1 MKRSLMLALAG
12 LVLVAPCALAGPGE
26 VSATAGP
33 GEVTAVSVLPGPGRV
48 HVVIDVSGSVSVQD
62 FTLDNP
68 DRLVIDVLGAQL
80 SAPGVIYDGLNR
92 GGIVNIRY
100 AQFRPDVVRIVLE
113 LESLKNYELEYADD
127 AIRINF
133 GADRS
138 FAAWSSTAPAVQTAA
153 RDEGQVFMPSER
165 PVAPVP
171 AVLQSQQ
178 PTVTASFDSATIAD
192 VMSGF
197 AELSGKSIILGRDI
211 EGFVTADIRNQ
222 PWDVAF
228 QVILESQG
236 LDAVEDPPGII
247 RVDSRSALL
256 ARDSTEPLETRV
268 VPVNYARAAGLVPVM
283 ETIVTQGRGKV
294 IADTGTNS
302 LIITDIRS
310 RIQDDVDFVQELDIQ
325 TPQVSIQAKL
335 IFVNRTDIEEL
346 GLKYD
351 VGSPTQFFNTLVSRP
366 DPRTSQP
373 VDIDGDGVPDGV
385 APTDFFDPEEVPT
398 VVDLG
403 GNSLSAVANVDAT
416 VVNPALDLIF
426 STAIGN
432 FSVTAFVTALQ
443 RVELADLQA
452 EPLTS
457 TSDNTE
463 AYILVGERTP
473 VRVLD
478 PSAQS
483 TAAQATVDYQE
494 TGIKLRVTPHVTNN
508 RQVLMRVHAE
518 NSQLQAA
525 PSDLGFTF
533 QTQEAQSVLLVED
546 GQTAVIGGLTVTQ
559 VTVSK
564 SGIPFLVDLPIIG
577 GLFGFTKRQET
588 RRDLL
593 ILVTPHI
600 IDNPAA
606 LDDEAL

>member
-403 GNSLSAVANVDAT
+403 GNSLSAVANADAT
-416 VVNPALDLIF
+416 IVNPALDLIF

>member
-12 LVLVAPCALAGPGE
+12 LVLLAPSAL
-26 VSATAGP
+26 AGP

-48 HVVIDVSGSVSVQD
+48 HVIIDIRGSVSVQD
-62 FTLDNP
+62 FTLQNP
-68 DRLVIDVLGAQL
+68 ARLVIDVLGARLNAQ
-80 SAPGVIYDGLNR
+80 GVMYDGQNR
-92 GGIVNIRY
+92 GGIQNIRY

-113 LESLKNYELEYADD
+113 LESLKDYELEYADD
-127 AIRINF
+127 AVRITL
-133 GADRS
+133 GSDRS
-138 FAAWSSTAPAVQTAA
+138 FTAWSSSAPAQYAA
-153 RDEGQVFMPSER
+153 PEEPEVFAPAR
-165 PVAPVP
+165 GNPVVVP
-171 AVLQSQQ
+171 PVLQSQQ
-178 PTVTASFDSATIAD
+178 ATVTASFDSATIAD
-192 VMSGF
+192 VMAGF
-197 AELSGKSIILGRDI
+197 AELSGKSIVLGKDI
-211 EGFVTADIRNQ
+211 EGYVTANIRNQ

-228 QVILESQG
+228 QVILEAQG

-247 RVDSRSALL
+247 RVDSRAALL
-256 ARDSTEPLETRV
+256 ARDSTEPLETRII
-268 VPVNYARAAGLVPVM
+268 PINYARAASLVEVVGS
-283 ETIVTQGRGKV
+283 IVTQGRGRV
-294 IADTGTNS
+294 MADTGTNT

-310 RIQDDVDFVQELDIQ
+310 RIGDDLEFVAQLDVP

-335 IFVNRTDIEEL
+335 IFVNRTDVEEL
-346 GLKYD
+346 GVKYD
-351 VGSPTQFFNTLVSRP
+351 IGSPTQFFNTLVARP

-373 VDIDGDGVPDGV
+373 VDTDGDGVPDAV
-385 APTDFFDPEEVPT
+385 APTDFFDPTEVPS

-403 GNSLSAVANVDAT
+403 GNTLSLLANAEAT
-416 VVNPALDLIF
+416 ILSPALDLIF
-426 STAIGN
+426 STALGN
-432 FSVTAFVTALQ
+432 FSVTAFVSALQ

-452 EPLTS
+452 EPLLS
-457 TSDNTE
+457 TADNTE

-473 VRVLD
+473 IRVLD

-483 TAAQATVDYQE
+483 EAARATVDYVE

-508 RQVLMRVHAE
+508 RQILMQVHAE
-518 NSQLQAA
+518 NSSIQAA

-533 QTQEAQSVLLVED
+533 QTQEAQVQLMVED
-546 GQTAVIGGLTVTQ
+546 GQTAVIGGLTVTS

-577 GLFGFTKRQET
+577 GLFGFTQRSET

-606 LDDEAL
+606 AEEAQ